1 MKKSLLIIAACLLVC
16 LSVSAKRVGVY
27 CFWADNG
34 QHLYEDESVKI
45 VLTVDNNSPVLAIL
59 NKTDDVVYVDRG
71 NTFVYTNGQP
81 QTLFKNTSTTSS
93 NTDMGGA
100 SLNLG
105 GLAGALGIGGVAG
118 GILGGT
124 TVGGGNASTQG
135 TTVYETRVLAIAPKS
150 VTILFKW
157 VDAYIFFNPN
167 LIECGTLVEKR
178 DRFINPQTGEK
189 VKVEIGMTRH
199 YDENMPLLYL
209 KGNVKYSKLENM
221 DAAKSAT
228 VTNYITDVVIDSFKG
243 IKDMSYPLP
252 YCQPYQGKS
261 LYKYKSGVGWA
272 ATPAGL
278 NAVLWGSGLIAGGIF
293 VAVWSAGH

>member
-1 MKKSLLIIAACLLVC
+1 MKRFVFVFVLCLIVFTA
-16 LSVSAKRVGVY
+16 SAKRVGVY

-34 QHLYEDESVKI
+34 QHLYEDESVKVI
-45 VLTVDNNSPVLAIL
+45 LTVDNNSPVLAIY

-157 VDAYIFFNPN
+157 VDAYTFFNPN
-167 LIECGTLVEKR
+167 LIEVGNYIEKR

-278 NAVLWGSGLIAGGIF
+278 NAVLWGSGIIAGGIF

>member
-1 MKKSLLIIAACLLVC
+1 MKRFVFVFVLCLIVFTA
-16 LSVSAKRVGVY
+16 SAKRVGVY

-45 VLTVDNNSPVLAIL
+45 VLTMDNNSPVLAIL

-81 QTLFKNTSTTSS
+81 QTLFKNSSTTQSD
-93 NTDMGGA
+93 TDMGGA

-105 GLAGALGIGGVAG
+105 GVASALGIGGVAG

-135 TTVYETRVLAIAPKS
+135 TTIYETRVLAVAPKS

-157 VDAYIFFNPN
+157 VDAWNYFNPN
-167 LIECGTLVEKR
+167 VYEYKGYPKR
-178 DRFINPQTGEK
+178 DRFVNPQTGEK

-199 YDENMPLLYL
+199 YDENMPLLHL
-209 KGNVKYSKLENM
+209 KGNVKYSMSENM
-221 DAAKSAT
+221 EAAKSAT
-228 VTNYITDVVIDSFKG
+228 VTNHITDVVIDSRKG
-243 IKDMSYPLP
+243 VTNINYPLP
-252 YCQPYQGKS
+252 YCEPYKGKS
-261 LYKYKSGVGWA
+261 VFRHEAGVGWA
-272 ATPAGL
+272 ATPGGMAGL
-278 NAVLWGSGLIAGGIF
+278 IGGEIVFLTGLFITAHAIDKR
-293 VAVWSAGH
+293 